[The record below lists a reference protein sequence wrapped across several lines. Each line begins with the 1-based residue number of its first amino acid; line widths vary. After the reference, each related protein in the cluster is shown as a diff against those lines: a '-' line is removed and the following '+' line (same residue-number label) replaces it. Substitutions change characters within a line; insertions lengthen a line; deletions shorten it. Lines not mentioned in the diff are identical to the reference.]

1 MRTYDVPVEM
11 AYIKKTSEGCWMIRA
26 TTFLGI
32 DCEQLETEL
41 RAQFGAIVAAFLVF
55 ETDPPVIDV
64 RLSSECTEEQ
74 AEAMREQISA
84 FGENSSGD
92 LRWNPSVTVHRV
104 SPSTS
109 YEWRWINSGLTSDIY
124 QAVGV
129 EGPLLTR
136 LRLRNDTGEAVTNV
150 IVPRRGDVL
159 KIQGMGVFDIRNPW
173 VSLPKVDMASGE
185 TVELESIYLPT
196 SMRRGDLPRGLLNSL
211 Q

>member
-1 MRTYDVPVEM
+1 MASNMRTYDVPVKM

-26 TTFLGI
+26 RTFLDI

-74 AEAMREQISA
+74 AEAMRERISA
-84 FGENSSGD
+84 FGEKSSAAKELD
-92 LRWNPSVTVHRV
+92 VTVHRV

-159 KIQGMGVFDIRNPW
+159 KIQGMGA
-173 VSLPKVDMASGE
+173 LP
-185 TVELESIYLPT
+185 LRY
-196 SMRRGDLPRGLLNSL
+196 
-211 Q
+211 